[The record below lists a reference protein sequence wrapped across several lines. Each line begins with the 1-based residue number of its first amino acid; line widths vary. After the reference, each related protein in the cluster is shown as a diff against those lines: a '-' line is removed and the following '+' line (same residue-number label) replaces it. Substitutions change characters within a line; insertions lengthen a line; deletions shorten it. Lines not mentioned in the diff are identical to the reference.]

1 MPRKVDAN
9 VELSMRRRR
18 TCSLSSGQC
27 SLSQVAN
34 LLRVQLLL
42 LPLVNCTRR
51 KWLHWC
57 SKYSVVYREGE
68 GT

>member
-1 MPRKVDAN
+1 MPRKLDAN

-18 TCSLSSGQC
+18 TCSLSSTRC

-42 LPLVNCTRR
+42 LPLV
-51 KWLHWC
+51 
-57 SKYSVVYREGE
+57 SYR
-68 GT
+68 